1 MKSHRFARILGNPVL
16 LAFTAL
22 SLSGCVSSFKLPEV
36 AGKSFVY
43 SRTDTFGGTTIR
55 AKGVE
60 VTADTVKAESVHWL
74 TQYPQFKIELTVE
87 GYERKR
93 DTKP

>member
-1 MKSHRFARILGNPVL
+1 MKTNLVSRIPALPVL

-22 SLSGCVSSFKLPEV
+22 CLSGCVSGFKLPEV
-36 AGKSFVY
+36 TGKTIVY

-55 AKGVE
+55 AQGVE
-60 VTADTVKAESVHWL
+60 VTTDKVKAESVHWL

-93 DTKP
+93 DAKP